1 MAARDPRMW
10 ESSLIQVFVFE
21 IQKDNFE
28 NDLLK
33 LQGNILLNNSQKL
46 QDGYFAIVCTCVPA
60 EEWELDS

>member
-1 MAARDPRMW
+1 MW

-60 EEWELDS
+60 EE